1 MRVTRNETLLRQLTS
16 NKVIWLLTLSDIF
29 TWGSYYIIS
38 TIAGIYLAG
47 RLGVNAVEIIGIGTA
62 VYFVCRAVFQI
73 PVGIITDR
81 LERDR
86 DEVLI
91 LAIGSILMG
100 MSFVMY
106 PLIDRPISYFFLQF
120 LFGLGTAMNL
130 NTWRKLFA
138 KNLQKNNEGKEYGM
152 YEVFM
157 SMAIAAFSWVAG
169 LVAGAGGIYFDL
181 VMIAVG
187 ITMMLSFGWALLIL
201 TIRDRKSQD

>member
-1 MRVTRNETLLRQLTS
+1 M
-16 NKVIWLLTLSDIF
+16 
-29 TWGSYYIIS
+29 
-38 TIAGIYLAG
+38 
-47 RLGVNAVEIIGIGTA
+47 
-62 VYFVCRAVFQI
+62 FQI

-169 LVAGAGGIYFDL
+169 LGCRCRGY
-181 VMIAVG
+181 
-187 ITMMLSFGWALLIL
+187 LL
-201 TIRDRKSQD
+201 